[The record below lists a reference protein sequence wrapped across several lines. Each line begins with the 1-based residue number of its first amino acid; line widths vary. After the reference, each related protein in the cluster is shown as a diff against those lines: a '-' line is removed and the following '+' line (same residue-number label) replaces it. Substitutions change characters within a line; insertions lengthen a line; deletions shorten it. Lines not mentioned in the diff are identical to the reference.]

1 MDLGSTALVF
11 SKLTFEESLGKLR
24 ALGLDGFELYHPFF
38 YKSIFQGTL
47 SLEPKGLKDVMVL
60 VEAYGLKVLSVNAGN
75 NFVQP
80 DMKLFQE
87 QVEGVKACVDVAA
100 EIGCPVVR
108 VFGGEFAE
116 GKTEAQCIGAI
127 TEGLRQSAAH
137 AEERGVTL
145 ALENHGRITNNIDTL
160 MGILK
165 EVGSESLKVNLDTGN
180 FYWFGYKLS
189 EVEAI
194 FEKLAPMTAHT
205 HMKNGTTPRREER
218 RKPGEVKLVPL
229 PEGDIDLAKI
239 VKLLKAKGYKGAISM
254 EDEFEGWT
262 SLPIEKVM
270 ETLKKDADYLRA
282 AM

>member
-11 SKLTFEESLGKLR
+11 SKLTFEESLGKLK

-38 YKSIFQGTL
+38 YKNIFQGTL
-47 SLEPKGLKDVMVL
+47 SLEPKVLKDVMAL
-60 VEAYGLKVLSVNAGN
+60 VKAHGLKVLSVNAGN

-80 DMKLFQE
+80 DMSLFQK
-87 QVEGVKACVDVAA
+87 QVEGVKACADVAA

-108 VFGGEFAE
+108 IFGGEFAE

-127 TEGLRQSAAH
+127 TEGVRQAAVH

-145 ALENHGRITNNIDTL
+145 ALENHGKITNNTDTL

-165 EVGSESLKVNLDTGN
+165 EVGSESLKVNIDTGN

-194 FEKLAPMTAHT
+194 FKKLAPITAHT
-205 HMKNGTTPRREER
+205 HMKNGTTDRKEER
-218 RKPGEVKLVPL
+218 RKTGDLRFTPL
-229 PEGDIDLAKI
+229 TDGDINLAKV
-239 VKLLKAKGYKGAISM
+239 VKLLKTKGYRGAISM
-254 EDEFEGWT
+254 EDEFEGWA
-262 SLPIEKVM
+262 SLPLEKVM
-270 ETLKKDADYLRA
+270 ETLKRDAEYLRA

>member
-1 MDLGSTALVF
+1 LIF
-11 SKLTFEESLGKLR
+11 SKLTFEESLCKLR

-38 YKSIFQGTL
+38 YKNIFQGTL
-47 SLEPKGLKDVMVL
+47 SLEPKVLKDVMAL
-60 VEAYGLKVLSVNAGN
+60 VKAHGLKVVSVNAGN

-80 DMKLFQE
+80 DNSLFRR
-87 QVEGVKACVDVAA
+87 QVEGVKACVDVAV

-127 TEGLRQSAAH
+127 TEGLRQSAVY
-137 AEERGVTL
+137 AEEGGVTL

-160 MGILK
+160 TGILK

-194 FEKLAPMTAHT
+194 FKKLAPITAHT
-205 HMKNGTTPRREER
+205 HMKNGTTDRREER
-218 RKPGEVKLVPL
+218 RKPGEIKLVPL
-229 PEGDIDLAKI
+229 PEGDIDLAKA
-239 VKLLKAKGYKGAISM
+239 VKLLKAKGYKGVISM

-262 SLPIEKVM
+262 SLPLEKVM
-270 ETLKKDADYLRA
+270 EILKKDVDYLRA
-282 AM
+282 AL

>member
-1 MDLGSTALVF
+1 LIF

-38 YKSIFQGTL
+38 YKNIFQGTL
-47 SLEPKGLKDVMVL
+47 CLEPKVLKDVMAL
-60 VEAYGLKVLSVNAGN
+60 VKAHGLKVVSVNAGN

-80 DMKLFQE
+80 DNSLFRK
-87 QVEGVKACVDVAA
+87 QVEGVKACVDVAM

-127 TEGLRQSAAH
+127 TEGLRQSAVY
-137 AEERGVTL
+137 AEEGGVTL

-160 MGILK
+160 TGILK

-194 FEKLAPMTAHT
+194 FKKLAPITAHT
-205 HMKNGTTPRREER
+205 HMKNGTTDRREER
-218 RKPGEVKLVPL
+218 RKPGEIKLVPL
-229 PEGDIDLAKI
+229 PEGDIDLAKT
-239 VKLLKAKGYKGAISM
+239 VKLLKAKGYKGVISM

-262 SLPIEKVM
+262 SLPLEKVM
-270 ETLKKDADYLRA
+270 EILKKDVDYLRVA
-282 AM
+282 L